1 MTGQLFLNEKNHLQ
15 LDTQEI
21 ETGVALEVL
30 IVDGTDNRVKW
41 IETTV
46 EYGIEGYYL
55 TNLLGYSPIG
65 LFAKIK

>member
-46 EYGIEGYYL
+46 EYGIACLYCTRNRGRPPLYW
-55 TNLLGYSPIG
+55 N
-65 LFAKIK
+65 